1 MDIDS
6 GELFVCIKYRG
17 HIAAAARGGLP
28 PPHPSPASCLLYCVF
43 IHEIH
48 LRIWSPSANWHVHFL
63 TDFRLVGFEVGDGDG
78 LDLDEATRVE
88 GFDLEDF
95 ALGDELAGFS
105 VGSAANSGSCT
116 EESLEDEHGVS
127 LSELVSAVKISAIC
141 GAMLVI
147 IPSMA
152 LVVALAEA
160 CAFATYWPMAID
172 ATVAG
177 ETPSPSATA

>member
-1 MDIDS
+1 MDI
-6 GELFVCIKYRG
+6 GLGTLFVCIKYRG
-17 HIAAAARGGLP
+17 HLAAAARGGLP
-28 PPHPSPASCLLYCVF
+28 PPHPSPASCLLCCVF
-43 IHEIH
+43 IHEIDSCT
-48 LRIWSPSANWHVHFL
+48 RGPRTNWNVHFL
-63 TDFRLVGFEVGDGDG
+63 ADFRLVGFEVGDGDC
-78 LDLDEATRVE
+78 LDLDEAATVE
-88 GFDLEDF
+88 GFDLKDF
-95 ALGDELAGFS
+95 ALWDELAGFA
-105 VGSAANSGSCT
+105 VGSAANSGSCA

-127 LSELVSAVKISAIC
+127 LSELVSAVNISAIC